1 MIADIGNSDAG
12 ESTPEVESFTS
23 RANENKIEEI
33 FPVKDQKIV

>member
-1 MIADIGNSDAG
+1 MIADIGNSDA

-33 FPVKDQKIV
+33 FPIKD